1 MGVALVSA
9 DRAGRGHRVRI
20 KARRHRPTGDQ
31 GADQC
36 LLAARQ
42 VAAIRHTHTAL
53 AAVVMGAEPEA
64 AAIASSSSKS
74 SAVGG

>member
-9 DRAGRGHRVRI
+9 HRAGRGHGVRI
-20 KARRHRPTGDQ
+20 EARRYRPTGDQ
-31 GADQC
+31 GPDQR

-42 VAAIRHTHTAL
+42 VAAIRHTHTSR
-53 AAVVMGAEPEA
+53 AAVVMGMEPAA

>member
-9 DRAGRGHRVRI
+9 HRAGRGHGVRI
-20 KARRHRPTGDQ
+20 EARRHRATGDQ
-31 GADQC
+31 GPDQR

-42 VAAIRHTHTAL
+42 CVAIRHTHTSL
-53 AAVVMGAEPEA
+53 AAVVMGMEPAA
-64 AAIASSSSKS
+64 AAIASSSSNS